1 MAESLAGKLLIA
13 NPLMGD
19 PNFYRGVVFILED
32 NSDGSMGLVLNRETG
47 ERVAIH
53 LPMWAD
59 TVSPPEVVFI
69 GGPVEPDIAVGLG
82 SGPAVPTEGW
92 SPVIG
97 NVGLVD
103 LAFGPD
109 HWGGFSVARVFAG
122 YSGWEAGQL
131 LDELSTQSWI
141 ICDAQPSDA
150 FDDEPTTLWRRVLA
164 RQPGRISM
172 YAQFPVD
179 PRSN

>member
-1 MAESLAGKLLIA
+1 MADSYGGKLLVA

-19 PNFYRGVVFILED
+19 PNFHRGVVFILED
-32 NSDGSMGLVLNRETG
+32 GPEGTMGLVLNRDSD

-53 LPMWAD
+53 VPMWSD
-59 TVSPPEVVFI
+59 TVAPPDVVFV
-69 GGPVEPDIAVGLG
+69 GGPVLPDVAIGLAA
-82 SGPAVPTEGW
+82 GPAVPGDDW
-92 SPVIG
+92 SPIVTG
-97 NVGLVD
+97 VGLVD

-109 HWGGFSVARVFAG
+109 HWGGFEVARVFAG
-122 YSGWEAGQL
+122 YSGWVAGQL

-141 ICDAQPSDA
+141 ICEAQPGDA
-150 FDDEPTTLWRRVLA
+150 FDADPATLWRRVLA

-172 YAQFPVD
+172 YAQFPFD

>member
-19 PNFYRGVVFILED
+19 PNFHRGVVFILED
-32 NSDGSMGLVLNRETG
+32 NSEGTMGLVLNRESG
-47 ERVAIH
+47 EQVAIH

-69 GGPVEPDIAVGLG
+69 GGPVQPDIAVGLG
-82 SGPAVPTEGW
+82 AGPAVPTDDW
-92 SPVIG
+92 APVIG
-97 NVGLVD
+97 DVGFVD

-109 HWGGFSVARVFAG
+109 HWGGLNVARVFAG

-131 LDELSTQSWI
+131 LDELSSQSWI
-141 ICDAQPSDA
+141 ICDAQPSDT
-150 FDDEPTTLWRRVLA
+150 FDTEPATLWRRVLA

-172 YAQFPVD
+172 YAQFPID